1 MNKNNGSNNWG
12 VAFSHITWFQR
23 LLETHGN
30 LINIDRHDDIVFE
43 VDRKRQSDH
52 LKILCCSEYTMSLT
66 LVQKA
71 IADFG
76 DLNVI
81 HIGGGW
87 NSYTSVAKNFCRSR
101 HLGLY
106 TSPEMTGAL
115 WKNEFWAYE
124 KSDTD

>member
-1 MNKNNGSNNWG
+1 MSKNNGSNSWG
-12 VAFSHITWFQR
+12 VGFSHIMWFQR

-30 LINIDRHDDIVFE
+30 IINIDRHDDIVFE
-43 VDRKRQSDH
+43 VDRKRQSEH
-52 LKILCCSEYTMSLT
+52 LTVLCCNEYTMSLT

-76 DLNVI
+76 QVDII

-87 NSYTSVAKNFCRSR
+87 NSYTSDAKDFCRMR
-101 HLGLY
+101 RLGLY

-124 KSDTD
+124 KPDTD